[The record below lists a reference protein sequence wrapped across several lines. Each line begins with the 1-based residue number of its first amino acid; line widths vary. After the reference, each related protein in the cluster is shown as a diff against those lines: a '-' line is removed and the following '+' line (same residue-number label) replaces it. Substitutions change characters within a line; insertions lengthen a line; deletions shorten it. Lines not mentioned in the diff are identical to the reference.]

1 MPEIISNVVV
11 NDFSGN
17 NNTVTIETTTAG
29 DYEYSLD
36 GTIFQSNAIFTNVP
50 AGTYTVCARDKM
62 SCGASTLTIYVLD
75 YPRFFTPNDD
85 GFNDLWTI
93 KNLNLFPKSTLYIF
107 DRYGK
112 LLKQLAVMSNG
123 WNGTF
128 NGYALPADDYWFH
141 LNFENGKIIKG
152 HFSLKR

>member
-1 MPEIISNVVV
+1 MSRKAVVYIGEFDLRNENVQAHLVK
-11 NDFSGN
+11 N
-17 NNTVTIETTTAG
+17 N
-29 DYEYSLD
+29 
-36 GTIFQSNAIFTNVP
+36 
-50 AGTYTVCARDKM
+50 
-62 SCGASTLTIYVLD
+62 
-75 YPRFFTPNDD
+75 
-85 GFNDLWTI
+85 
-93 KNLNLFPKSTLYIF
+93 
-107 DRYGK
+107 GK